1 MLRRTMPTAER
12 GIRLLALGA
21 LAGLALAAWRL
32 VSPVPDGSEV
42 PDGAVAVVNGVAVT
56 RADFEQAV
64 SAIATDRK
72 GGLRPGDAARVLAR
86 LIDEELLLQRAQA
99 LGLVRREARV
109 RGQLVGTMIET
120 VLADAGA
127 REPSDTELRSFYDA
141 NRQYFTPPGRLRVL
155 HRAVPGTDGSARDR
169 ALALAAA
176 LERGETPAADPGVV
190 TAPDTPLPPNKL
202 EQYVGPSVVAVAL
215 GLPVGGV
222 SQPIAAAGSYHV
234 VRVVEREEPAP
245 PPFEAVRAAVRAEAV
260 RRRGEAALR
269 EYLDAL
275 RAEAEITTG
284 AGVE

>member
-21 LAGLALAAWRL
+21 FAGLALAAWRL
-32 VSPVPDGSEV
+32 VSPAPAGSGVPAD
-42 PDGAVAVVNGVAVT
+42 AVAVVNGVAVT

-64 SAIATDRK
+64 GAVATDRK
-72 GGLRPGDAARVLAR
+72 GGLRPGDAQRVLAR

-127 REPSDTELRSFYDA
+127 REPSDGELRSFYEA
-141 NRQYFTPPGRLRVL
+141 NREYFTPPGRLRVL
-155 HRAVPGTDGSARDR
+155 HRAVPGTDGAARER

-176 LERGETPAADPGVV
+176 LERGEAPVADPGVI

-202 EQYVGPSVVAVAL
+202 EQYVGPSVVDVAL
-215 GLPVGGV
+215 ALPVGGV
-222 SQPIAAAGSYHV
+222 SQPIAAAGAYHV
-234 VRVVEREEPAP
+234 VRVLERDEAAA
-245 PPFEAVRAAVRAEAV
+245 PPFEAVRATVRAEVV

-275 RAEAEITTG
+275 RAEAEISTG
-284 AGVE
+284 AAVE